1 MQRLCLSVTILLLC
15 TACASPPHRP
25 APRYS
30 ASHSVSIHGTHSD
43 VVRDAKRL
51 TGTPYRY
58 GGESPR
64 TGFDCSG
71 FVRYVYRHATGL
83 TLPRTTKA
91 MSRSG
96 RYIPRSKLRPGDL
109 VFYNTQHRNY
119 SHVGIYLGN
128 NRFAHAPSSGKRVEI
143 SKMSDYYWR
152 RHYCGA
158 RRISLQ

>member
-15 TACASPPHRP
+15 TACATAPQHPS
-25 APRYS
+25 PRYS
-30 ASHSVSIHGTHSD
+30 HSSSAHGTHSD
-43 VVRDAKRL
+43 VARDAKRL
-51 TGTPYRY
+51 TGIPYRY

-71 FVRYVYRHATGL
+71 LVRYVYRHAAGV

-91 MSRSG
+91 MSRVG
-96 RYIPRSKLRPGDL
+96 RPVSRNQLRPGDL
-109 VFYNTQHRNY
+109 VFYQTTRRAY

-128 NRFAHAPSSGKRVEI
+128 NRFVHAPSSGKRVEI
-143 SKMSDYYWR
+143 SKMSEYYWR
-152 RHYCGA
+152 HRYCGA